1 MPFGLTNVPSTFMH
15 LMNHVIREFLG
26 NFVVVYFDDIMIYS
40 KSYDDRL
47 MNHVVFI
54 VSSQGVRVDQEK
66 VKPIQE
72 WPIPKNVSEV
82 RSYRL
87 G

>member
-66 VKPIQE
+66 VKPIQV